1 MRELA
6 HAPSERPAFPLI
18 SLITRRRERLA
29 ESLALN
35 EFWKGEGR
43 RAADCEVFASL
54 LALFSDA

>member
-29 ESLALN
+29 ESLSLN
-35 EFWKGEGR
+35 EFWKGEGG
-43 RAADCEVFASL
+43 RAKAEVFASL